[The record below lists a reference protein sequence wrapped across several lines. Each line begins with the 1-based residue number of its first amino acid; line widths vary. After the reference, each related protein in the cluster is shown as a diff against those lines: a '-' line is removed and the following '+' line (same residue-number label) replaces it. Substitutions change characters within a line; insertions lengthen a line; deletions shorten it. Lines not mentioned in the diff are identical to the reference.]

1 MSQTITHLPVYQ
13 QLSNALTS
21 YITNGNLQVGEK
33 FLTEREICKRYN
45 VSRPT
50 ANKVLAGLVSEGRLE
65 FRKGVGTFVAP
76 KSIQYDMRSLISF
89 TEKARAA
96 GKTPSTDIVDFRK
109 CSVEDIEPSI
119 AERLNLY
126 APQQVFYITRLRRA
140 DNIPVILERRW
151 TVADFCPRLTEEEI
165 NGSIYELW
173 TKKYGLNISGAEETI
188 HAVNLGEQDA
198 AILETAHQ
206 SAALLVRS
214 VGYIDGEHPLWYEQ
228 TLYRGDAYE
237 FHNRLG
243 PVKSSGIQGRL
254 A

>member
-21 YITNGNLQVGEK
+21 YIVRGNMPAGSK

-50 ANKVLAGLVSEGRLE
+50 ANKVLAGLVSEGTLE
-65 FRKGVGTFVAP
+65 FRKGIGTFIAP
-76 KSIQYDMRSLISF
+76 KSIQYDLRSLISF

-96 GKTPSTDIVDFRK
+96 GKIPSTDIVDFRR
-109 CSVEDIEPSI
+109 CSVEDIDPSI

-126 APQQVFYITRLRRA
+126 PPQKVFYITRLRRA

-151 TVADFCPRLTEEEI
+151 TVADFCPGLTEKEV

-188 HAVNLGEQDA
+188 HAVNLGEPDA
-198 AILETAHQ
+198 QLLEVAGQ

-214 VGYIDGEHPLWYEQ
+214 VGYVDGEHPLWYEQ
-228 TLYRGDAYE
+228 TLYRGESYE